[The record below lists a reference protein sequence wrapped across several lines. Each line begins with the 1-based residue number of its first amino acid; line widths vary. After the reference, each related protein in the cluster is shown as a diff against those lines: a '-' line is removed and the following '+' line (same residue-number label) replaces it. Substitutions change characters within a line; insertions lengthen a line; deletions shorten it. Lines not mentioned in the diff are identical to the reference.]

1 MRSTDT
7 VRQRFL
13 RTLAPVFVCLLTA
26 SILLALD
33 TPKPPDVEPP
43 AARAEPPAVLV
54 FSRTTGFRHGSI
66 PAGIKSL
73 TELGREHGFRVE
85 ATEDPRFFEPTR
97 LGKTDCVVFLNTTG
111 DVLDDEQQR
120 HFENFIRGGGGYVG
134 VHSAAD
140 TEYDWP
146 WYGRLVGAWFKTH
159 PAIQPARINVED
171 RTFPAT
177 RMLPA
182 TWDRTDEWY
191 VYRKNPRPNVRVLM
205 SLDETSYQGGGMDGD
220 HPISWYHDYDGGRA
234 FYTGGG
240 HTDASYAEPLFR
252 EHLAGAIKWAA
263 GMTPHPPRKPAVP
276 TDAVPGDAT
285 PDKGATR

>member
-1 MRSTDT
+1 MRIPDPI
-7 VRQRFL
+7 RHRFL

-26 SILLALD
+26 SFLLALD
-33 TPKPPDVEPP
+33 AADRPPVEPP
-43 AARAEPPAVLV
+43 AVRAETPKVLV
-54 FSRTTGFRHGSI
+54 FSRTAGFRHGSI

-85 ATEDPRFFEPTR
+85 ATEDPRAFDPER
-97 LGKTDCVVFLNTTG
+97 LKNLTCVVFLNTTG
-111 DVLDDEQQR
+111 DVLDDEQQK
-120 HFENFIRGGGGYVG
+120 HFEKFIRGGGGYVG

-159 PAIQPARINVED
+159 PSIQPARINVED

-240 HTDASYAEPLFR
+240 HTDASYSEPLFR
-252 EHLAGAIKWAA
+252 DHLAGAIKWAA
-263 GMTPHPPRKPAVP
+263 GMTPHPPKKTAPPADVP
-276 TDAVPGDAT
+276 T
-285 PDKGATR
+285 GAGRGERR